1 VPSCAAARRLERLM
15 PNVLQTEA
23 PEARLLPGQS
33 LDHLAA
39 TALTFVAHRQRDT
52 GRGIIAERAA
62 QLQQAVT
69 EGSTAEAF
77 AVVRQMARAGIAPAD
92 IADLY
97 VPAVARQLGDL
108 WCSDE
113 ISFATVTIGV
123 ARLQGL
129 LREIEALAVLPRRA
143 GHAGFSLLVLVAEG
157 VDHTLG
163 AMVLTGQ
170 MRRAGHAVRL
180 ILGAQAEAV
189 TTAVSATR
197 FDAVLISAPRG
208 TSAGRLKPLVNAIRT
223 ASAKPPPVV
232 IGGTVLDAAR
242 DDGADILVL
251 TGADHATCDPNEAL
265 RLCGLVAMTRDGV
278 DRRQGS

>member
-1 VPSCAAARRLERLM
+1 MPSCAAARRLERLM
-15 PNVLQTEA
+15 ANVSQTNA
-23 PEARLLPGQS
+23 PGVRSLPGRS
-33 LDHLAA
+33 VDHLAA
-39 TALTFVAHRQRDT
+39 TALTFVAHRQREP

-69 EGSTAEAF
+69 DGSTTEAL
-77 AVVRQMARAGIAPAD
+77 AVIRQMARAGIAAAD

-97 VPAVARQLGDL
+97 VPAVARQLGDM

-129 LREIEALAVLPRRA
+129 LREIEAMAAPPRRA
-143 GHAGFSLLVLVAEG
+143 GNAGLSLLVLVAEG

-180 ILGAQAEAV
+180 ILGAEAEAV

-208 TSAGRLKPLVNAIRT
+208 TSAGRLRPLVGAIRA
-223 ASAKPPPVV
+223 ASGTPLPVV

-242 DDGADILVL
+242 EDRVDILAL
-251 TGADHATCDPNEAL
+251 TGADHVTCDPNEAL
-265 RLCGLVAMTRDGV
+265 RLCGLTAMTGDGV